1 LIEANPIALW
11 SLVTACKKLGALHQG
26 KWLHGYLIKC
36 VFELGSYLVTT
47 LLDVYAK
54 CGIIRDAR
62 SVFDELCDI
71 DLISWTAMIFG
82 RTQKGCSEEALK
94 LFMHK
99 ECAGVLPNDVTVA
112 SVFQHVQ
119 SVHGLSIKSL
129 GHGSLLSQTLW
140 WILMLNAK
148 LIDML
153 VLYLRQFQIGIGCLE
168 FHYFRALSEWFC
180 IQSP

>member
-1 LIEANPIALW
+1 M
-11 SLVTACKKLGALHQG
+11 
-26 KWLHGYLIKC
+26 
-36 VFELGSYLVTT
+36 TT

-71 DLISWTAMIFG
+71 DLISRTAMIVG

-112 SVFQHVQ
+112 TCKCVFSMFTV
-119 SVHGLSIKSL
+119 SS
-129 GHGSLLSQTLW
+129 W
-140 WILMLNAK
+140 
-148 LIDML
+148 
-153 VLYLRQFQIGIGCLE
+153 
-168 FHYFRALSEWFC
+168 SEY
-180 IQSP
+180 